1 MLRDE
6 IMWSKGLLVVFPIF
20 QGGHVALGDPVQVD
34 VLTSEKLVVVT
45 A

>member
-6 IMWSKGLLVVFPIF
+6 IIISEGLVFGIF
-20 QGGHVALGDPVQVD
+20 QGGHVALGDPVQVN
-34 VLTSEKLVVVT
+34 VLTAKKLVVVT